1 MAMSIITRL
10 VIGETLSDSE
20 AEAVFLDLLAGKLDE
35 AQIGAVLALIEVRG
49 ATVEELVGGARAMR
63 ANVQNVPYTC
73 PAGESLIDTCGTG
86 GTPKAFNVSTA
97 AAILAA
103 AASALP
109 ESKRRIRVAKHG
121 SRSRTGRGSAEVL
134 QEIGVNV
141 DASPKVQARCLEEI
155 GVCFCFAIH
164 HHPAM
169 RFAAGPRKSLGVPT
183 VFNLLGP
190 LTNPAKAERQL
201 IGVYEKRWVEQVAKA
216 LARLGAEKAMVIH
229 SAEGLDEISLKGV
242 THAAIVENGS
252 VSFTEIDP
260 AGLGLSA
267 TPRENLI
274 AKDVADAARIFKEI
288 FETNTNLGPHRE
300 IVALNA
306 AAALVVADAA
316 TDMKHGLHLSMQAI
330 ESEKAKETLESL
342 MRLSH
347 ENT

>member
-10 VIGETLSDSE
+10 VKGETLSDSD
-20 AEAVFLDLLAGKLDE
+20 AEAVFLDLLSGKLDD

-63 ANVQNVPYTC
+63 ANVQNVPYAC
-73 PAGESLIDTCGTG
+73 LDDESLIDTCGTG

-97 AAILAA
+97 AAILTA
-103 AASALP
+103 AASSLP
-109 ESKRRIRVAKHG
+109 ESKRRARVAKHG

-134 QEIGVNV
+134 QVIGVNV
-141 DASPKVQARCLEEI
+141 DASPEVQARCLDEI

-201 IGVYEKRWVEQVAKA
+201 IGVYEKRWVERVAQA
-216 LARLGAEKAMVIH
+216 LARLGAHKAMVIH
-229 SAEGLDEISLKGV
+229 SAEGLDEISLLGV
-242 THAAIVENGS
+242 THAATVDAGK
-252 VSFTEIDP
+252 VAFTEIDP

-274 AKDVADAARIFKEI
+274 ATDVADAARIMRDV
-288 FETNTNLGPHRE
+288 FEGQKSPHSE
-300 IVALNA
+300 IVCLNA
-306 AAALVVADAA
+306 AAALVVADSAPTIEEGLRLA
-316 TDMKHGLHLSMQAI
+316 TQAI
-330 ESEKAKETLESL
+330 DSGQARETLESL
-342 MRLSH
+342 IRLSH
-347 ENT
+347 EPA

>member
-63 ANVQNVPYTC
+63 ANVQNVPYIC

-109 ESKRRIRVAKHG
+109 ESSRRIRVAKHG

-155 GVCFCFAIH
+155 G
-164 HHPAM
+164 
-169 RFAAGPRKSLGVPT
+169 
-183 VFNLLGP
+183 
-190 LTNPAKAERQL
+190 E
-201 IGVYEKRWVEQVAKA
+201 
-216 LARLGAEKAMVIH
+216 
-229 SAEGLDEISLKGV
+229 
-242 THAAIVENGS
+242 
-252 VSFTEIDP
+252 EID
-260 AGLGLSA
+260 
-267 TPRENLI
+267 
-274 AKDVADAARIFKEI
+274 
-288 FETNTNLGPHRE
+288 
-300 IVALNA
+300 
-306 AAALVVADAA
+306 
-316 TDMKHGLHLSMQAI
+316 
-330 ESEKAKETLESL
+330 
-342 MRLSH
+342 
-347 ENT
+347 